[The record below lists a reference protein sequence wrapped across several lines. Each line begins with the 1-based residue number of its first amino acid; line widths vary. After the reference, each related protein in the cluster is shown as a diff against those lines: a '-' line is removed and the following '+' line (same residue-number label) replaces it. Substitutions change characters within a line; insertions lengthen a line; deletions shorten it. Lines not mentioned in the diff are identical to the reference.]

1 MSSNINTASAPMEK
15 DDLVRLETVMS
26 NEENLKGD
34 HMNYER
40 VDKELA
46 KYTAGERIDISEEE
60 SKRLK
65 KMIDKRVLV
74 IMILTYF
81 IQALDKG
88 TMSFTSI
95 MGIRE
100 DLNLLDKNKFSWLT
114 TCIYIAVLFVEYP
127 TNWIIQR
134 VPIAKYLSL
143 NIVLWGIV
151 LALHATATN
160 FTTLVV
166 CRTFLG
172 IFEAVCQPA
181 FLIMSS
187 LWYKREEQAQTITYW
202 YVMNGAQQIVGGLL
216 AYAFSLLGND
226 RSVKSYQAIFIT
238 YGSISVVWGIFV
250 LWWLPDSPMRAKCF
264 SEEDKKLMVERVR
277 SNQTGLQNKK
287 FRPEQ
292 VKEAL
297 KDPQL
302 YCYMLIQICTTL
314 PTSGLGA
321 FANIIVKG
329 LNFTTLQTQLLAMV
343 LGAYIV
349 IVLLSSTWIVK
360 KTGQNLLV
368 MGAFVIPSFAGT
380 IVLMTVVNTNTATQA
395 GLLFSYYVVLSF
407 WAAQTLAMS
416 MLSRNIGGQTKKS
429 VVVAANFAAWAAG
442 NAIGPQVF
450 LSYDS
455 PRYFIAFATHMGCYV
470 LLVIVIVFLRFW
482 LKHCNAKKDALAAA
496 GVGAAA
502 DDAYT
507 HAFDDLTDVENPNF
521 RYVY

>member
-1 MSSNINTASAPMEK
+1 
-15 DDLVRLETVMS
+15 
-26 NEENLKGD
+26 
-34 HMNYER
+34 
-40 VDKELA
+40 
-46 KYTAGERIDISEEE
+46 
-60 SKRLK
+60 
-65 KMIDKRVLV
+65 
-74 IMILTYF
+74 
-81 IQALDKG
+81 
-88 TMSFTSI
+88 
-95 MGIRE
+95 
-100 DLNLLDKNKFSWLT
+100 LT

-134 VPIAKYLSL
+134 VPVAKYLSAH
-143 NIVLWGIV
+143 IILWGIV

-187 LWYKREEQAQTITYW
+187 LWYKRDEQAQTVTYW

-216 AYAFSLLGND
+216 AYCFSLLGND
-226 RSVKSYQAIFIT
+226 RVIKSYQAIFIT
-238 YGSISVVWGIFV
+238 YGSASVLWGVFV
-250 LWWLPDSPMRAKCF
+250 LFWLPDSPMRAKCF
-264 SEEDKKLMVERVR
+264 SEEDKASNSFRCSIIVCSNANPCLQKLMVERVR
-277 SNQTGLQNKK
+277 SNQTGIQNRK

-292 VKEAL
+292 VREAL
-297 KDPQL
+297 TDPQL

-329 LNFTTLQTQLLAMV
+329 FKFTTLQTQLLAMV

-349 IVLLSSTWIVK
+349 IVLLSSTWLVK
-360 KTGQNLLV
+360 KTGQNLLI
-368 MGAFVIPSFAGT
+368 MGVFVIPSFAGT
-380 IVLMTVVNTNTATQA
+380 IVLMTVRNTNTATQA
-395 GLLFSYYVVLSF
+395 GLLFSYYIVLSF

-416 MLSRNIGGQTKKS
+416 MLTRNVGGQTKKS
-429 VVVAANFAAWAAG
+429 IVVAANFAAWAAG

-450 LSYDS
+450 LDYDK

-470 LLVIVIVFLRFW
+470 LLVIVIVFLRWW
-482 LKHCNAKKDALAAA
+482 LKRCNAKKDALAAA
-496 GVGAAA
+496 GVGEAA

-507 HAFDDLTDVENPNF
+507 HAFDDLTDRENPNF

>member
-1 MSSNINTASAPMEK
+1 MSSNINSTSTPVEK

-26 NEENLKGD
+26 HEENLKGD

-46 KYTAGERIDISEEE
+46 KYTAGERVYVSEADD
-60 SKRLK
+60 KRLK
-65 KMIDKRVLV
+65 KMIDRRVLV
-74 IMILTYF
+74 VMILTYF
-81 IQALDKG
+81 LQAIDKG

-100 DLNLLDKNKFSWLT
+100 ELHISGEQFPWLT
-114 TCIYIAVLFVEYP
+114 TCIYIAVIFVEYP

-134 VPIAKYLSL
+134 VPIAKYLSA
-143 NIVLWGIV
+143 NIIIWGAV
-151 LALHATATN
+151 LACHAAATD
-160 FTTLVV
+160 FKTLVI

-181 FLIMSS
+181 FLILSS
-187 LWYKREEQAQTITYW
+187 LWYKRDEQAQTVTYW

-216 AYAFSLLGND
+216 AYCFSLLGNE
-226 RSVKSYQAIFIT
+226 RIITSYQAIFIT
-238 YGSISVVWGIFV
+238 YGCASVLWGFFV
-250 LWWLPDSPMRAKCF
+250 LYWLPDSPMRAKCF
-264 SEEDKKLMVERVR
+264 SEEDKLLMVERVR
-277 SNQTGLQNKK
+277 ANQTGIQNKK

-297 KDPQL
+297 LDPQL

-329 LNFTTLQTQLLAMV
+329 FKFTTLQTQLLAMV

-380 IVLMTVVNTNTATQA
+380 IVLMTVRNTNTATQG
-395 GLLFSYYVVLSF
+395 GLLFSYYIVLSF

-450 LSYDS
+450 LAYDA

-470 LLVIVIVFLRFW
+470 LLVIVIVFLRYW
-482 LKHCNAKKDALAAA
+482 LKRCNDKKDALAAA
-496 GVGAAA
+496 GVGEAA

-507 HAFDDLTDVENPNF
+507 HAFDDLTDRENPNF